1 MLNRATALLN
11 FADADAQ
18 FQRRYCSISPAEA
31 LNFNA
36 VCTCVG
42 IILFYRVRDCEP
54 FVCVTQGEI
63 ATSTIVFANY
73 DINPYFIMAF
83 PYASQI

>member
-1 MLNRATALLN
+1 MKATNKKGSGNILRCFHSLQFCPTNRDNSPVWAL
-11 FADADAQ
+11 FC
-18 FQRRYCSISPAEA
+18 FIGY
-31 LNFNA
+31 
-36 VCTCVG
+36 
-42 IILFYRVRDCEP
+42 DCEP

-63 ATSTIVFANY
+63 ATSAIVFANY